1 MVMIDEG
8 AGPFCLQGTG
18 TGQRAVTDR
27 VRRIYRQIQ
36 AVVISPQSFFVRN
49 QTVERPVDIV
59 AESCEKDLQRGIWIM
74 KKISSYIWD
83 YKFSYLGA
91 IASLLIAVTL
101 DMMGPR
107 LMALVVDD
115 VIVGG
120 NITELK
126 YLLLGFLGV
135 GIGRCVF
142 QYVKEYTFDK
152 NGIRIS
158 ADMRRDLFR
167 HVQGLS
173 ADFFDR
179 TNTGELMARVKEDID
194 RIWDAIGYV
203 GMLLIEVIYHTSII
217 LISMYLLNWKL
228 ALLPTAAMLMC
239 GTIALLMERKLG
251 KVYEEISE
259 ENAKLNTVAEEN
271 LAGVRTVKA
280 FAREKHEIGKFLSHN
295 KRYYELNM
303 QQSRVF
309 VRYYPFFSVVS
320 KVLPILTILVGGGF
334 VIKGQMTLGQMT
346 AFVEYSTNIVWPM
359 EMLGWLT
366 NSFSAA
372 VASNKKVRK
381 IYEEK
386 PTITEN
392 AEPVRIEQVAGKVCF
407 DHVSF
412 HKADMYEI
420 LHDISFT
427 VEAGR
432 TLGIMGATGAGK
444 TSIVQLLQRMYD
456 ATEGAIY
463 LDDVNIKE
471 LSLEQL
477 RTSVNF
483 VMQDVFLFSDTIND
497 NIKLG
502 KKERLDF
509 KTVRRASVQAQ
520 ASDFIERMEETYD
533 TVIGERGVG
542 LSGGQKQR
550 ISIARALA
558 KRDPILVLDDST
570 SALDMETEQMIQQ
583 TLRELEGTTKII
595 IAHRISAVRHADEII
610 VLENGSIAERGTHE
624 ELLAKRGLYFETY
637 ESQYGDMDTAAIL
650 QQTINLLPE
659 TGNSKE
665 TVTEAEKQKG
675 GETYGSQLI

>member
-1 MVMIDEG
+1 
-8 AGPFCLQGTG
+8 
-18 TGQRAVTDR
+18 
-27 VRRIYRQIQ
+27 
-36 AVVISPQSFFVRN
+36 
-49 QTVERPVDIV
+49 
-59 AESCEKDLQRGIWIM
+59 M

-83 YKFSYLGA
+83 YKFSYLAA

-120 NITELK
+120 QIGELK

-135 GIGRCVF
+135 GIGRCIF
-142 QYVKEYTFDK
+142 QYAKEYTFDK

-158 ADMRRDLFR
+158 GDMRRDLFR
-167 HVQGLS
+167 HIQGLS

-217 LISMYLLNWKL
+217 LASMYLINWKL
-228 ALLPTAAMLMC
+228 ALLPTVAMLLC
-239 GTIALLMERKLG
+239 GTVAVLMERKLG
-251 KVYEEISE
+251 QVYEEISE
-259 ENAKLNTVAEEN
+259 ENAVLNTVAEEN

-280 FAREKHEIGKFLSHN
+280 FAREKFEIGKFLSHN

-303 QQSRVF
+303 QQSKVF

-320 KVLPILTILVGGGF
+320 KILPILTILVGGGF
-334 VIKGQMTLGQMT
+334 VIQGEMTLGQMT

-366 NSFSAA
+366 NSISAA

-386 PTITEN
+386 PSIVETTD
-392 AEPVRIEQVAGKVCF
+392 PVRMEQVAGKVCF

-412 HKADMYEI
+412 HKADLYEI

-427 VEAGR
+427 VEAGK

-456 ATEGAIY
+456 ATEGNIY
-463 LDDVNIKE
+463 LDDVNIRE

-477 RTSVNF
+477 RTSVSY

-502 KKERLDF
+502 KKEYIDF
-509 KTVRRASVQAQ
+509 RTVRRASTQAQ
-520 ASDFIERMEETYD
+520 ASGFIERMEDTYD

-558 KRDPILVLDDST
+558 KKDPILVLDDST
-570 SALDMETEQMIQQ
+570 SALDMETEQLIQQ
-583 TLRELEGTTKII
+583 TLKELENTTKII

-610 VLENGSIAERGTHE
+610 VLENGAIAERGTHE
-624 ELLAKRGLYFETY
+624 QLLAKKGLYYETY
-637 ESQYGDMDTAAIL
+637 ESQYGEL
-650 QQTINLLPE
+650 
-659 TGNSKE
+659 
-665 TVTEAEKQKG
+665 EKMAV
-675 GETYGSQLI
+675 

>member
-1 MVMIDEG
+1 
-8 AGPFCLQGTG
+8 
-18 TGQRAVTDR
+18 
-27 VRRIYRQIQ
+27 
-36 AVVISPQSFFVRN
+36 
-49 QTVERPVDIV
+49 
-59 AESCEKDLQRGIWIM
+59 M
-74 KKISSYIWD
+74 KKISRYIWD
-83 YKFSYLGA
+83 YKFSYLA
-91 IASLLIAVTL
+91 AVASLLIAVTL

-120 NITELK
+120 QIDELK
-126 YLLLGFLGV
+126 YLLFGFLAVGV
-135 GIGRCVF
+135 GRCIF
-142 QYVKEYTFDK
+142 QYAKEYTFDK

-158 ADMRRDLFR
+158 GDMRRDLFR
-167 HVQGLS
+167 HIQGLS

-217 LISMYLLNWKL
+217 LASMYLINWKL
-228 ALLPTAAMLMC
+228 ALLPTAAMLLC
-239 GTIALLMERKLG
+239 GTVAVLMERKLG
-251 KVYEEISE
+251 QVYEEISE
-259 ENAKLNTVAEEN
+259 ENAVLNTVAEEN

-280 FAREKHEIGKFLSHN
+280 FAREKYEIGKFLSHN

-303 QQSRVF
+303 QQSKVF

-320 KVLPILTILVGGGF
+320 KILPILTILIGGGF
-334 VIKGQMTLGQMT
+334 VIQEEMTLGQMT

-366 NSFSAA
+366 NSVSAA

-386 PTITEN
+386 PSIVEKPD
-392 AEPVRIEQVAGKVCF
+392 PVMIEEVAGKVCF

-412 HKADMYEI
+412 HKADLYEI

-427 VEAGR
+427 VEAGK

-456 ATEGAIY
+456 ATEGKIY
-463 LDDVNIKE
+463 LDDVDIRE
-471 LSLEQL
+471 LSLGQL
-477 RTSVNF
+477 RTSVSY

-502 KKERLDF
+502 KKEYIDF

-520 ASDFIERMEETYD
+520 ASGFIERMEETYD

-558 KRDPILVLDDST
+558 KKDPILVLDDST
-570 SALDMETEQMIQQ
+570 SALDMETEQLIQQ
-583 TLRELEGTTKII
+583 TLKELENTTKII

-610 VLENGSIAERGTHE
+610 VLENGAIAERGTHE
-624 ELLAKRGLYFETY
+624 ELLAKRGLYYETY
-637 ESQYGDMDTAAIL
+637 ESQYGDLEEAA
-650 QQTINLLPE
+650 
-659 TGNSKE
+659 
-665 TVTEAEKQKG
+665 V
-675 GETYGSQLI
+675 

>member
-1 MVMIDEG
+1 
-8 AGPFCLQGTG
+8 
-18 TGQRAVTDR
+18 
-27 VRRIYRQIQ
+27 
-36 AVVISPQSFFVRN
+36 
-49 QTVERPVDIV
+49 
-59 AESCEKDLQRGIWIM
+59 M

-120 NITELK
+120 NIAELK

-217 LISMYLLNWKL
+217 LISMYMLNWKL

-251 KVYEEISE
+251 QVYEEISE

-386 PTITEN
+386 PTITETT
-392 AEPVRIEQVAGKVCF
+392 EPVSIEQVAGKICF

-427 VEAGR
+427 VESGR

-477 RTSVNF
+477 RTSVSY
-483 VMQDVFLFSDTIND
+483 VMQDVFLFSDTINY

-509 KTVRRASVQAQ
+509 RTVRRASAQAQ
-520 ASDFIERMEETYD
+520 ASEFIERMEETYD

-558 KRDPILVLDDST
+558 KRDPILVMDDST
-570 SALDMETEQMIQQ
+570 SALDMETEQLIQQ

-637 ESQYGDMDTAAIL
+637 ESQYGDMDTAAAL

-659 TGNSKE
+659 TGNRKE
-665 TVTEAEKQKG
+665 TVTEVEQQRG
-675 GETYGSQLI
+675 GGKVGSQLV

>member
-1 MVMIDEG
+1 
-8 AGPFCLQGTG
+8 
-18 TGQRAVTDR
+18 
-27 VRRIYRQIQ
+27 
-36 AVVISPQSFFVRN
+36 
-49 QTVERPVDIV
+49 
-59 AESCEKDLQRGIWIM
+59 M

-83 YKFSYLGA
+83 YKFSYLAA

-120 NITELK
+120 NIAELK

-135 GIGRCVF
+135 GIGRCLF
-142 QYVKEYTFDK
+142 QYAKEYTFDK

-173 ADFFDR
+173 AEFFDR

-228 ALLPTAAMLMC
+228 ALLPTAAMLLC

-251 KVYEEISE
+251 QVYEEISE

-381 IYEEK
+381 IYEER
-386 PTITEN
+386 PTITET
-392 AEPVRIEQVAGKVCF
+392 AEPVRIEQVAGQIRF

-412 HKADMYEI
+412 HKADLHEI

-427 VEAGR
+427 VEAGK

-471 LSLEQL
+471 LSLAQL
-477 RTSVNF
+477 RTSVSY

-502 KKERLDF
+502 KKDFLDF
-509 KTVRRASVQAQ
+509 RTVRRASAQAQ
-520 ASDFIERMEETYD
+520 ASDFIERMEDTYD

-558 KRDPILVLDDST
+558 KKDPVLVMDDST

-583 TLRELEGTTKII
+583 TLRELENTTKII

-610 VLENGSIAERGTHE
+610 VLEDGAIAERGTHE
-624 ELLAKRGLYFETY
+624 ELLAKRGLYYETY
-637 ESQYGDMDTAAIL
+637 ESQYGQVSANNEDALQGREAVQASVNNEDALQGREAVQKTEMKGIATADAR
-650 QQTINLLPE
+650 QT
-659 TGNSKE
+659 
-665 TVTEAEKQKG
+665 KG
-675 GETYGSQLI
+675 GETDGSQLV

>member
-1 MVMIDEG
+1 
-8 AGPFCLQGTG
+8 
-18 TGQRAVTDR
+18 
-27 VRRIYRQIQ
+27 
-36 AVVISPQSFFVRN
+36 
-49 QTVERPVDIV
+49 
-59 AESCEKDLQRGIWIM
+59 M

-120 NITELK
+120 NIAELK

-228 ALLPTAAMLMC
+228 ALLPTAAMVMC

-251 KVYEEISE
+251 QVYEEISE
-259 ENAKLNTVAEEN
+259 ENARLNTVAEEN

-372 VASNKKVRK
+372 VASNKKVHK

-456 ATEGAIY
+456 ATEGAIF

-477 RTSVNF
+477 RTSVSF

-637 ESQYGDMDTAAIL
+637 ESQYGDMDTAAAW

>member
-1 MVMIDEG
+1 
-8 AGPFCLQGTG
+8 
-18 TGQRAVTDR
+18 
-27 VRRIYRQIQ
+27 
-36 AVVISPQSFFVRN
+36 
-49 QTVERPVDIV
+49 
-59 AESCEKDLQRGIWIM
+59 M

-120 NITELK
+120 NIAELK

-228 ALLPTAAMLMC
+228 ALLPTAAMVMC

-251 KVYEEISE
+251 QVYEEISE
-259 ENAKLNTVAEEN
+259 ENARLNTVAEEN

-386 PTITEN
+386 PTITEK

-675 GETYGSQLI
+675 SETYGSQLI

>member
-1 MVMIDEG
+1 
-8 AGPFCLQGTG
+8 
-18 TGQRAVTDR
+18 
-27 VRRIYRQIQ
+27 
-36 AVVISPQSFFVRN
+36 
-49 QTVERPVDIV
+49 
-59 AESCEKDLQRGIWIM
+59 M
-74 KKISSYIWD
+74 KKLSSYIWE
-83 YKFSYLGA
+83 YKVPYLIA

-107 LMALVVDD
+107 LTARVVDD

-120 NITELK
+120 NIGELK
-126 YLLLGFLGV
+126 YLLFGFLGI
-135 GIGRCVF
+135 GLGRCVF

-152 NGIRIS
+152 NGTKIS
-158 ADMRRDLFR
+158 GDMRRDLFR
-167 HVQGLS
+167 HIQGLS

-179 TNTGELMARVKEDID
+179 NNTGELMARVKEDID
-194 RIWDAIGYV
+194 RIWDAMSYV
-203 GMLLIEVIYHTSII
+203 SMLLIEVIYHTSII
-217 LISMYLLNWKL
+217 LVCMYMLNWKL
-228 ALLPTAAMLMC
+228 ALIPTAAMLIC
-239 GTIALLMERKLG
+239 GSIAVIMERRLG

-259 ENAKLNTVAEEN
+259 ENAVLNTVAEEN

-280 FAREKHEIGKFLSHN
+280 FAREKFEFGKFLSHN
-295 KRYYELNM
+295 KRYYDLNM
-303 QQSRVF
+303 EQSKVF
-309 VRYYPFFSVVS
+309 VRYYPCFSVVT
-320 KVLPILTILVGGGF
+320 KVLPLLTILVGGKF
-334 VIKGQMTLGQMT
+334 VIDGKMTLGQLT

-372 VASNKKVRK
+372 VASNKKIKK

-386 PTITEN
+386 PSVVESTN
-392 AEPVRIEQVAGKVCF
+392 PVKLEKVAGKVCF

-412 HKADMYEI
+412 HKADQYEI

-456 ATEGAIY
+456 ATDGAIY
-463 LDDVNIKE
+463 LDDVNIKDM
-471 LSLEQL
+471 SLEQL
-477 RTSVNF
+477 RTSVSY

-502 KKERLDF
+502 KKEYIDF
-509 KTVRRASVQAQ
+509 KTVRKASKQAQ
-520 ASDFIERMEETYD
+520 ASGFIERMDEAYD

-558 KRDPILVLDDST
+558 KRDPVLVLDDST
-570 SALDMETEQMIQQ
+570 SALDMETEHLIQQ
-583 TLRELEGTTKII
+583 TLKTLENTTKII

-610 VLENGSIAERGTHE
+610 VLDGGAIAERGTHE
-624 ELLAKRGLYFETY
+624 ELLAKRGLYYETY
-637 ESQYGDMDTAAIL
+637 ESQYGDV
-650 QQTINLLPE
+650 Q
-659 TGNSKE
+659 
-665 TVTEAEKQKG
+665 TEAAV
-675 GETYGSQLI
+675 